1 MESNVT
7 LEHKKDDQHQEI
19 SLSNYQSLYYIE
31 GNRPT
36 LTSFGQIE
44 IRIPIAIVGGTLSGR
59 GEFWGVARSSDLNAT
74 ERVIMRLN
82 ISVHYQQVWDLVA
95 CTQ

>member
-7 LEHKKDDQHQEI
+7 LEHRKDDQHQEI

-44 IRIPIAIVGGTLSGR
+44 QRIPVAIVGGTLSGR
-59 GEFWGVARSSDLNAT
+59 GE
-74 ERVIMRLN
+74 RVIMRLN
-82 ISVHYQQVWDLVA
+82 TSVHYQQVWDLVA